1 MRMARLALIAF
12 YLALPASLFAGINSG
27 DLPSANWYVHVDLSE
42 MRSGD
47 AGRELYAWLDDEVF
61 NDLREEYSFDA
72 DQEVDSI
79 TALATAD
86 GGTVVVIDGEFTQQ
100 TEDRILAIAA
110 MAGEFNTLKHAGK
123 DYFQIEEESHKHG
136 HQSFDEISFIS
147 LAVDDKLLVT
157 SSEQQMQ
164 AMLGNGG
171 RISGDYSDT
180 GAMLVLRG
188 QKSFIQAGMQT
199 EMFDEDF
206 GWDSNLLQ
214 NTKQLGLL
222 ISDEAGDL
230 AVEAQLV
237 ATEASVAN
245 SLASIVRGLIGLQAL
260 SGEVDPE
267 LSRLLNN
274 TNVAVDGSV
283 LTVKIAVDPEV
294 LVKAID

>member
-1 MRMARLALIAF
+1 MRIARLALIAF
-12 YLALPASLFAGINSG
+12 YIALPASLFADIKNG
-27 DLPSANWYVHVDLSE
+27 DLPSANWYAHIDLTE
-42 MRSGD
+42 MRSSD
-47 AGRELYAWLDDEVF
+47 AGKELYAWLDDEVF
-61 NDLREEYSFDA
+61 DELREELGFDA
-72 DQEVDSI
+72 DQEADSI

-110 MAGEFNTLKHAGK
+110 MAGEINTLKHEGK

-136 HQSFDEISFIS
+136 HESFDEISYIS

-157 SSEQQMQ
+157 SSEQQML

-171 RISGDYSDT
+171 RITGDYDNA

-188 QKSFIQAGMQT
+188 QKSFVQAGMQT

-206 GWDSNLLQ
+206 GWDSNLLR
-214 NTKQLGLL
+214 NTEQLGIL

-237 ATEASVAN
+237 TTEASVAN
-245 SLASIVRGLIGLQAL
+245 SLASIVRGLISLQAL
-260 SGEVDPE
+260 SGEVDEE
-267 LSRLLNN
+267 LSQFLNN
-274 TNVAVDGSV
+274 TDVSVDGSV

-294 LVKAID
+294 LVEAID